1 MTKVVLTYDWSRTH
15 IQCRTGR
22 EMHVA
27 TGSPQNFK
35 VDVCE
40 AHALNVVLMFQNK
53 AADQEKVKDAIAND
67 INLLSSAWR

>member
-1 MTKVVLTYDWSRTH
+1 MIGVGH
-15 IQCRTGR
+15 IYECRTRR

-27 TGSPQNFK
+27 TKSPQNFK

-53 AADQEKVKDAIAND
+53 ATDQEKMKDVVANNV
-67 INLLSSAWR
+67 NLLSSAWR